1 MKWLAALGGLLI
13 GGMVFSPMVG
23 LVLGILGAVFV
34 PSSFKRKRE
43 PGEAPEPSPVRQ
55 ISNPFTAQ
63 VAQPEDELTSLHA
76 HVARLER
83 RLVTVERDLAALK
96 AGGEA
101 GTAPQVPAPPVFT
114 PRPVPAQA
122 ASLGANRPVLEVPPP
137 VPVTAPVVTPAEAL
151 PVVPQAA
158 ATTATTA
165 TTAAAAAAAT
175 TTAPTAWTEPPRRA
189 VPPVAPPPAPAK
201 SLAERLPAPL
211 RNFIFGGNTLVKV
224 GVLLLFLGLA
234 FLLRYAAERVSVP
247 LPLRYAGVMGVGV
260 VLLAIG
266 WRLRGKRASYALIL
280 QGAGIGV
287 FYLTTLAAMKLH
299 ALIPPT
305 AGFAFLFG
313 VAVLSAVLA
322 VLQNA
327 MALAVVAALEGFAA
341 PVLVSTGSN
350 NPMGLFTYLTVLNV
364 GIFVVAWFKAW
375 RPLHLIG
382 LTGTLTLAVA
392 WAQARYTPEHFA
404 VTQSFLIVFGVMF
417 SVIGLLFAR
426 RTLLES
432 DNNMASRSLAERAAQ
447 TLQRVGRVDSALVFG
462 TPLSAYGLQ
471 YLLVQDRALGPAL
484 AAVVFGLFE
493 LLLARLA
500 LAQRNAGL
508 SLLAE
513 SYVVVAVLFGTL
525 AIPLGLEGR
534 WTGAAWAVEA
544 AGMFWLGLRQQ
555 RPYAR
560 VFALAVMGGATYK
573 LLQEVA
579 PSFAP
584 GTPWLTG
591 TSLGPVLLAGAA
603 AAIWWL
609 SRQLS
614 KPADGSETITTDN
627 TGDNTA
633 DTTASRL
640 APLEALG
647 VSAMPWLAG
656 AALNLLPWLWL
667 MPASAPMGSTVLALL
682 FWLLGERTTRAA
694 LQVHPNGVP
703 ESTPFASVAAA
714 LHGVAVLG
722 LFATLHFGG
731 AQAVLANGHSALL
744 STLWV
749 AGGLLVTVWRAA
761 QLARATSSMA
771 RPMVWTE
778 GQQLAV
784 LAATV
789 LLHLAPLF
797 VLGWQDIAWLWPLM
811 ATLTL
816 WAALRMGLAPLALLA
831 AAVQVAAFVVHSV
844 SGWWGYP
851 YPDTE
856 RHLFLNQG
864 FVTSLV
870 QVLAWIVSAGL
881 LHAASQRKAEGD
893 TRPAAL
899 PALTSP
905 LALWVPLLAGLAGWV
920 ALWFDE
926 FGTATV
932 AWGHA
937 NWHTGIMVLLLL
949 ATGLLARGV
958 ARVRQWPH
966 MALASLAVLPA
977 VALLA
982 LRDAATG
989 PTSPFLPSHD
999 LGLLAWPLALVWH
1012 LWALR
1017 RWPADAPVGSVR
1029 TAAHVGGLWLFTA
1042 LAALELIARVQA
1054 LSRSGTAWL
1063 ELSAVAVV
1071 AAVLYGLSRPGTAQ
1085 RWPVRDVPSAYL
1097 EVAALPLVALS
1108 GLWLLGAGLLSAG
1121 NATPLPFVPLLNP
1134 LELGLAGVTLTLL
1147 QWQGALPDDSR
1158 WHLPQALGLKLV
1170 AAVGLGLLTG
1180 MVLRACHHWAGVAW
1194 SADALFASRLTQA
1207 ALSLTWATCGV
1218 LAMVLGNRR
1227 QSRGAWV
1234 AGAALLGVVVAK
1246 LFFVELADHGG
1257 IYRIVSFMGVGV
1269 LLLAVGYFAPVPAS
1283 KTNGDAAPPAPP
1295 AT

>member
-13 GGMVFSPMVG
+13 GGMVFSPAVG

-34 PSSFKRKRE
+34 PNSFRRERE
-43 PGEAPEPSPVRQ
+43 PGEASSATPARSLQHPFALPRGTAEAEPEEALAELRE
-55 ISNPFTAQ
+55 Q
-63 VAQPEDELTSLHA
+63 VL
-76 HVARLER
+76 RLER
-83 RLVTVERDLAALK
+83 RLARVEHDLAQLK
-96 AGGEA
+96 TDPKPA
-101 GTAPQVPAPPVFT
+101 TAATPGAATAAPPAALAPAMVVA
-114 PRPVPAQA
+114 PLPAASAPVVVPLPAQA
-122 ASLGANRPVLEVPPP
+122 AGMPAARATLDLPLPAPSAP
-137 VPVTAPVVTPAEAL
+137 VPVAAAPTAPAVTAP
-151 PVVPQAA
+151 
-158 ATTATTA
+158 
-165 TTAAAAAAAT
+165 
-175 TTAPTAWTEPPRRA
+175 APTAWAEPPRRTA
-189 VPPVAPPPAPAK
+189 PPLPPVPPAK
-201 SLAERLPAPL
+201 TFAERLPAPL
-211 RNFIFGGNTLVKV
+211 RNLIFGGNTLVKV

-260 VLLAIG
+260 VLLGLG

-350 NPMGLFTYLTVLNV
+350 NPLGLFTYLTVLNL

-382 LTGTLTLAVA
+382 LVGTLTLAGA
-392 WAQARYTPEHFA
+392 WAQTRYTPEHFA
-404 VTQSFLIVFGVMF
+404 VTQTFLIVFGVMF
-417 SVIGLLFAR
+417 SIIGLLFAR
-426 RTLLES
+426 RTLLENG
-432 DNNMASRSLAERAAQ
+432 DETMAQRPLAERAAQ

-471 YLLVQDRALGPAL
+471 YLLVQDKPLGPAL
-484 AAVVFGLFE
+484 AAVAFGLFQ

-591 TSLGPVLLAGAA
+591 SSLGPVLLAGAA
-603 AAIWWL
+603 GAIWWL
-609 SRQLS
+609 SRKLP
-614 KPADGSETITTDN
+614 KPAELAADS
-627 TGDNTA
+627 TA

-667 MPASAPMGSTVLALL
+667 MPATAPMGSTVLALA
-682 FWLLGERTTRAA
+682 FWLIGERFTRAELKA
-694 LQVHPNGVP
+694 HPNRLP
-703 ESTPFASVAAA
+703 ESTPFASVSAA
-714 LHGVAVLG
+714 LHGVAALG
-722 LFATLHFGG
+722 LLSTLQFSGDKT
-731 AQAVLANGHSALL
+731 VLAHGHSALL
-744 STLWV
+744 TTLWV
-749 AGGLLVTVWRAA
+749 AAGLLVTVWRAVL
-761 QLARATSSMA
+761 LARAASGLKG
-771 RPMVWTE
+771 PMVWTSS
-778 GQQLAV
+778 QQLAV
-784 LAATV
+784 LAAAA

-797 VLGWQDIAWLWPLM
+797 VMDWQDIAWLWPLM
-811 ATLTL
+811 GSVSL
-816 WAALRMGLAPLALLA
+816 WAALRMGLAPLAGLA
-831 AAVQVAAFVVHSV
+831 AAVQLGAFVVHYL
-844 SGWWGYP
+844 SGWGDP
-851 YPDTE
+851 APGTE
-856 RHLFLNQG
+856 PPLFLSQH
-864 FVTSLV
+864 FFTSLV

-881 LHAASQRKAEGD
+881 LHAAER
-893 TRPAAL
+893 RPAEDERRPML
-899 PALTSP
+899 PALLASP
-905 LALWVPLLAGLAGWV
+905 LVLWAPLLAGIAGWV
-920 ALWFDE
+920 VHWFTE
-926 FGTATV
+926 FGRAAYV
-932 AWGHA
+932 WGHPH
-937 NWHTGIMVLLLL
+937 WHTGLMVLVLL
-949 ATGLLARGV
+949 ATGLLMRGV
-958 ARVRQWPH
+958 ARVRQWPQ
-966 MALASLAVLPA
+966 MALASLAVLPGLA
-977 VALLA
+977 LVALS
-982 LRDAATG
+982 DAATG
-989 PTSPFLPSHD
+989 PSSPFMPSHD
-999 LGLLAWPLALVWH
+999 LGLLAWPLALAWH

-1017 RWPADAPVGSVR
+1017 RWPAEAPVGAVR
-1029 TAAHVGGLWLFTA
+1029 TATHVGGLWLFTA
-1042 LAALELIARVQA
+1042 LAALELVARVQA
-1054 LSRSGTAWL
+1054 LSLSGTAWL
-1063 ELSAVAVV
+1063 ELSAVAVL
-1071 AAVLYGLSRPGTAQ
+1071 AAVLYGLSRPGMAQ

-1108 GLWLLGAGLLSAG
+1108 GLWLMAAGLLSAG
-1121 NATPLPFVPLLNP
+1121 DAAPLPYVPLLNP
-1134 LELGLAGVTLTLL
+1134 LELGLAGVILTLL
-1147 QWQGALPDDSR
+1147 QWQGALPADSR
-1158 WHLPQALGLKLV
+1158 WRLPQGLGLKLV
-1170 AAVGLGLLTG
+1170 AAAGLGLLTG

-1194 SADALFASRLTQA
+1194 SAEALFASRLTQA
-1207 ALSLTWATCGV
+1207 ALSLAWATCGV

-1227 QSRGAWV
+1227 ASRGAWV

-1283 KTNGDAAPPAPP
+1283 KNGDAAPPAPP
-1295 AT
+1295 AI